1 MILAIENAVSL
12 VGMNDTNHG
21 KRVGFI
27 ASQLGVELG
36 MLTTEQHLVDANDL
50 NPNDLSSKVNLFQ
63 KIVTFI
69 KKESARQPPF

>member
-27 ASQLGVELG
+27 ASQLGAELG

-50 NPNDLSSKVNLFQ
+50 NPMICLLK
-63 KIVTFI
+63 
-69 KKESARQPPF
+69 